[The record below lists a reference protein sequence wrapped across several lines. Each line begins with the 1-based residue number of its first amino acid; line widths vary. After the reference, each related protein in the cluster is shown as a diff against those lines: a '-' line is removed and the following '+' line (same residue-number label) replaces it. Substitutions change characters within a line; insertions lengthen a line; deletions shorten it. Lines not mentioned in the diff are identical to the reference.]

1 MIVMIVMMSMI
12 VIMMVIVIIVLV
24 LKIVDF
30 GNKHTDDNNDQV
42 MNTVYIQHIY

>member
-1 MIVMIVMMSMI
+1 MIVMIVMMI
-12 VIMMVIVIIVLV
+12 VIVIIVIV

-30 GNKHTDDNNDQV
+30 GNKHTDDNDDEV

>member
-1 MIVMIVMMSMI
+1 MMIVMMI
-12 VIMMVIVIIVLV
+12 VIVIIVIV

-30 GNKHTDDNNDQV
+30 GNKHTDDNDDEV